1 MLINLT
7 GNYFVLRR
15 LLDFIAQSFYGIS
28 QNDVGVENRN
38 NDTGMCGP
46 MKATIRDV
54 LRDIQLASAIAAI
67 IHSFRSYSWMYPFT
81 LYS

>member
-38 NDTGMCGP
+38 NEGHHKGGT
-46 MKATIRDV
+46 
-54 LRDIQLASAIAAI
+54 
-67 IHSFRSYSWMYPFT
+67 
-81 LYS
+81 